1 MSSEI
6 REALG
11 DGVPERSAAAG
22 RDAQPGV
29 RRAPRSVTKPSWE
42 TRLAR
47 YTAAVDVASLV
58 LITIALP
65 SVFHAYLESSRV
77 APPAVFGVIS
87 TALTLICLAVARAWD
102 SDVLGQGVE
111 EFNRVIRA
119 VGASA
124 VGIGLTGLMLEI
136 LSLRPWVFGF
146 LPLAGLG
153 SILGRYA
160 VRKRLHRRRELGD
173 CLRPMLV
180 VGSVEA
186 VSEMIERT
194 RRDQYNGWTITAA
207 CTPSGPDPAGVD
219 NVLDVPVLGDF
230 DNISAVVSEGEYR
243 AVAVTGSPGWG
254 PGRLHRLAWELEEL
268 SADLIVDPG
277 LMEVAGPRLH
287 ITPIDGMALLRLTK
301 PTMNGLPRIV
311 KNVVDLVGAL
321 ALAILVAPIL
331 AVLATAV
338 AADGGPVFYRQ
349 TRIGRRGRPFRMIKF
364 RSMVVGAD
372 RKLAELQE
380 QNEGAGPLFK
390 MRSDPRVTRVGAF
403 LRRFSLDELP
413 QLFNVLSGSMSLVG
427 PRPPLPAE
435 VATYSRDASRKL
447 LVKPGLTGLWQVSGR
462 SDLSW
467 DESVR
472 IDLRYVENWSL
483 AQDAM
488 ILWKTFGAVLR
499 RTGAY

>member
-6 REALG
+6 SEALG
-11 DGVPERSAAAG
+11 DEAPHGSATSG
-22 RDAQPGV
+22 RPAQPRA
-29 RRAPRSVTKPSWE
+29 RRFVRSVTKATWE

-47 YTAAVDVASLV
+47 QIMAVDVLSLV

-65 SVFHAYLESSRV
+65 SVFHAYLESSRT
-77 APPAVFGVIS
+77 APPAVFGAVA
-87 TALTLICLAVARAWD
+87 TALALTCLAIARAWE
-102 SDVLGQGVE
+102 SDVLGQGAE
-111 EFNRVIRA
+111 EFSRVIRA
-119 VGASA
+119 VGTSA
-124 VGIGLTGLMLEI
+124 VVMGLTGLMLEI

-146 LPLAGLG
+146 LPLAGLC
-153 SILGRYA
+153 SVLGRFA
-160 VRKRLHRRRELGD
+160 VRKQLHRRRDRGT

-186 VSEMIERT
+186 VAEMIERT
-194 RRDQYNGWTITAA
+194 RRDHYNGWTITAA
-207 CTPSGPDPAGVD
+207 CTPNGPDPASID
-219 NVLDVPVLGDF
+219 NILGVPVLGDF
-230 DNISAVVSEGEYR
+230 DSISGIVAAGDFR

-254 PGRLHRLAWELEEL
+254 TGRLHRLAWELEDL
-268 SADLIVDPG
+268 SADLIVAPG

-287 ITPIDGMALLRLTK
+287 TTPIDGMALLRLTK

-311 KNVVDLVGAL
+311 KHVVDLVGAL
-321 ALAILVAPIL
+321 ALIIVMAPLLVVL
-331 AVLATAV
+331 AVAIAV
-338 AADGGPVFYRQ
+338 DGGPVFYRQ
-349 TRIGRRGRPFRMIKF
+349 TRIGRRGKPFNMVKF
-364 RSMVVGAD
+364 RSMVVDAD
-372 RKLAELQE
+372 RRLADLRER
-380 QNEGAGPLFK
+380 NEGSGPLFK
-390 MRSDPRVTRVGAF
+390 MRNDPRVTRIGAI

-435 VATYSRDASRKL
+435 VITYSHDANRKL

-462 SDLSW
+462 SNLSW

-488 ILWKTFGAVLR
+488 IVWKTFGAVLR